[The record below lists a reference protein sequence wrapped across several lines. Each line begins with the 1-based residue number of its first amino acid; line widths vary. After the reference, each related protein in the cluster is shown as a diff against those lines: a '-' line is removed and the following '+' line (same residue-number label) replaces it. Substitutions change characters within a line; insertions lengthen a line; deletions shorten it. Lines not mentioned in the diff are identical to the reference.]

1 MHSGVAGKIGPM
13 LYPQNFDV
21 IVVGGGHAGTEA
33 ALAAARMGCKT
44 LLLSHNIETL
54 GQMSCNPSI
63 GGIGKGHLV
72 KEVDA
77 LGGAMALATDEGGIQ
92 FRILNSSKGPA
103 VRATRAQADR
113 VLYKAAIR
121 RMLENQPNLW
131 LFQQAVDDLMVEG
144 DRVVGA
150 VTQVGIRFRS
160 QTVVL
165 TAGTFLDGKIHVGLN
180 NYAAGRAG
188 DPPAVSLSARLKE
201 LKLPQGRLKT
211 GTPPRLDGRS
221 IDFSKCQEQPGDGVP
236 GGMSPAMPVFSF
248 MGKVEQHPQQMPCW
262 ITHTNERTHDI
273 IRSGFDRSPM
283 FTGKIEGVG
292 PRYCPS
298 VEDKINRFADKDSH
312 QIFLE
317 PEGLT
322 THEYYPN
329 GISTSLPFDIQ
340 YALVRSMAGLE
351 NAHILRPGYAI
362 EYDYFDP
369 QHLKSSF
376 ETKAIG
382 GLFFAGQINGTT
394 GYEEAAA
401 QGLFAGI
408 NAALQAGAKTAWTQ
422 DIWVPGRDEAY
433 LGVLVDD
440 LITKG
445 VTEPY
450 RMFTSRAEF
459 RLQLREDNADARLTE
474 TGRKLGLVDDAR
486 WDAFSRK
493 RDAVS
498 RETERLKAIWV
509 SPKNLA
515 AAESERVL
523 GKAIDHEYN
532 LADLLRRPNVG
543 YAGLMS
549 LDGGRYA
556 NPELP
561 VAGVALDAFSELD
574 PLDLDACMRGAPL
587 DDASPVVV
595 DAFVASVVEQVE
607 IAAKYSGYIDRQKG
621 EVERAA
627 HYENLRLPADLDYM
641 QVSALSIEARQ
652 RLSKLR
658 PETLGQASR
667 LSGITPASISLL
679 LIHLKKGGFRGFA
692 GKLDADTVEGSA

>member
-1 MHSGVAGKIGPM
+1 MQYA
-13 LYPQNFDV
+13 QEFDV
-21 IVVGGGHAGTEA
+21 IVVGGGHAGCEA

-44 LLLSHNIETL
+44 LLLTHNIETL

-77 LGGAMALATDEGGIQ
+77 LGGAMALATDEAGIQ
-92 FRILNSSKGPA
+92 FRILNGSKGPA

-113 VLYKAAIR
+113 ILYKAAIR
-121 RMLENQPNLW
+121 QRLENQPNLW
-131 LFQQAVDDLMVEG
+131 LFQQAVDDLLVQG

-150 VTQVGIRFRS
+150 VTQVGIAFRS
-160 QTVVL
+160 RTVVL

-188 DPPAVSLSARLKE
+188 DPPAAMLSARLKE
-201 LKLPQGRLKT
+201 LKLPQARLKT

-221 IDFSKCQEQPGDGVP
+221 IDFSQCTEQAGDGMP
-236 GGMSPAMPVFSF
+236 GGEGQSVPVFSF
-248 MGKVEQHPQQMPCW
+248 MGRSAMHPQQMPCW
-262 ITHTNERTHDI
+262 VTHTNERTHAI

-322 THEYYPN
+322 TNEYYPN

-340 YALVRSMAGLE
+340 YALVRSMKGLE

-369 QHLKSSF
+369 RELKSSF
-376 ETKAIG
+376 ETRHLK

-408 NAALQAGAKTAWTQ
+408 NAALQCREQ
-422 DIWVPGRDEAY
+422 DAWVPGRDEAD

-440 LITKG
+440 LITQG

-459 RLQLREDNADARLTE
+459 RLQLREDNADMRLTA
-474 TGRKLGLVDDAR
+474 TGRRLGLVDDAR
-486 WDAFSRK
+486 WDAFNRK

-498 RETERLKAIWV
+498 RETERLKSIWV
-509 SPKNLA
+509 SPQKLP

-523 GKAIDHEYN
+523 GKAIEHEYP
-532 LADLLRRPNVG
+532 LSELLRRPDVN
-543 YAGLMS
+543 YASLMS
-549 LDGGRYA
+549 LNDGRYA
-556 NPELP
+556 SAELGSDLAPES
-561 VAGVALDAFSELD
+561 GESESSLFI
-574 PLDLDACMRGAPL
+574 R
-587 DDASPVVV
+587 
-595 DAFVASVVEQVE
+595 SVVEQVE
-607 IAAKYSGYIDRQKG
+607 INAKYSGYIDRQKS
-621 EVERAA
+621 EIERAA
-627 HYENLRLPADLDYM
+627 HYENLTLPRELDYL
-641 QVSALSIEARQ
+641 QVTALSYEARQ
-652 RLSKLR
+652 KLAR
-658 PETLGQASR
+658 HQPETLGQASR
-667 LSGITPASISLL
+667 ISGVTPAAISLL
-679 LIHLKKGGFRGFA
+679 LVHLKKGGFKGFA
-692 GKLDADTVEGSA
+692 SREPQTVKLE

>member
-1 MHSGVAGKIGPM
+1 MI
-13 LYPQNFDV
+13 YPKEFDV

-33 ALAAARMGCKT
+33 ALAAARMGCAT
-44 LLLSHNIETL
+44 LLLTHNIETL

-77 LGGAMALATDEGGIQ
+77 LGGAMAAATDEGGIQ

-113 VLYKAAIR
+113 ILYKAAIR
-121 RMLENQPNLW
+121 RRLENQPNLW
-131 LFQQAVDDLMVEG
+131 IFQQAVDDLMVEG

-150 VTQVGIRFRS
+150 VTQVGVRFRS
-160 QTVVL
+160 RTVVL
-165 TAGTFLDGKIHVGLN
+165 TAGTFLDGKIHVGLQ
-180 NYAAGRAG
+180 NYSAGRAG
-188 DPPAVSLSARLKE
+188 DPPAVSLSGRLKE

-221 IDFSKCQEQPGDGVP
+221 IDFSKLSEQPGDGVGLVGLWGEVAP
-236 GGMSPAMPVFSF
+236 TGPEVPVFSF
-248 MGKVEQHPQQMPCW
+248 LGTPEQHPHQLPCW
-262 ITHTNERTHDI
+262 VTHTNERTHEI

-283 FTGKIEGVG
+283 FTGVIEGVG

-298 VEDKINRFADKDSH
+298 IEDKVNRFADKDSH

-322 THEYYPN
+322 TNEFYPN

-340 YALVRSMAGLE
+340 LAALQSMPGLE
-351 NAHILRPGYAI
+351 EVYVLRPGYAI

-369 QHLKSSF
+369 RELKSTF
-376 ETKAIG
+376 ETRAIQ

-401 QGLFAGI
+401 QGLYAGV
-408 NAALQAGAKTAWTQ
+408 NAGLQAQ
-422 DIWVPGRDEAY
+422 GREPFTLRRDQAY

-459 RLQLREDNADARLTE
+459 RLQLREDNADLRLTE
-474 TGRKLGLVDDAR
+474 IGRELGLVDDVR
-486 WDAFSRK
+486 WDVFNRK

-498 RETERLKAIWV
+498 RETERLRSTWV
-509 SPKNLA
+509 RPATLPA
-515 AAESERVL
+515 ADAERLV
-523 GKAIDHEYN
+523 GKALEHEYS
-532 LADLLRRPNVG
+532 LADLLRRPGVSFDTVVEVANIANAKPNTKAKEQGAVSRETDDG
-543 YAGLMS
+543 AAPSREALHTGLGAGL
-549 LDGGRYA
+549 A
-556 NPELP
+556 
-561 VAGVALDAFSELD
+561 DA
-574 PLDLDACMRGAPL
+574 
-587 DDASPVVV
+587 VI
-595 DAFVASVVEQVE
+595 EQVE
-607 IAAKYSGYIDRQKG
+607 ISIKYAGYIDKQND
-621 EVERAA
+621 EVQRAA
-627 HYENLRLPADLDYM
+627 HYENLKLPDELDYA
-641 QVSALSIEARQ
+641 QVSALSHEVRQ
-652 RLSKLR
+652 KLQRHR

-667 LSGITPASISLL
+667 LSGVTPAAISLL
-679 LIHLKKGGFRGFA
+679 LIHLKKGRFKGFDNRAVNDGSPANA
-692 GKLDADTVEGSA
+692 GATEKGAAA

>member
-1 MHSGVAGKIGPM
+1 M
-13 LYPQNFDV
+13 LYPKEFDV

-33 ALAAARMGCKT
+33 ALAAARMGCQT

-77 LGGAMALATDEGGIQ
+77 MGGAMAAATDESGIQ

-113 VLYKAAIR
+113 VLYRKAIR
-121 RMLENQPNLW
+121 TRLENQPNLM

-150 VTQVGIRFRS
+150 MTQVGIAFRARA
-160 QTVVL
+160 VVL
-165 TAGTFLDGKIHVGLN
+165 TAGTFLDGKIHVGLD
-180 NYAAGRAG
+180 NYTGGRAG
-188 DPPAVSLSARLKE
+188 DPAAVSLSARLKE

-211 GTPPRLDGRS
+211 GTPPRIDGRT
-221 IDFSKCQEQPGDGVP
+221 IDFSVMEEQPGDLDPV
-236 GGMSPAMPVFSF
+236 PVFSF
-248 MGKVEQHPQQMPCW
+248 LGRPEQHPQQLPCW
-262 ITHTNERTHDI
+262 ITHTNSRTHDI
-273 IRSGFDRSPM
+273 IRGGLDRSPM
-283 FTGKIEGVG
+283 YTGVIEGVG

-298 VEDKINRFADKDSH
+298 IEDKIHRFSSKESH

-322 THEYYPN
+322 TNEFYPN
-329 GISTSLPFDIQ
+329 GISTSLPFDVQ
-340 YALVRSMAGLE
+340 LDLVHSIRGME

-369 QHLKSSF
+369 RALKASLES
-376 ETKAIG
+376 KAIQ

-401 QGLFAGI
+401 QGLLAGI
-408 NAALQAGAKTAWTQ
+408 NAGCFVRERDAWT
-422 DIWVPGRDEAY
+422 PRRDQAY

-440 LITKG
+440 LITRG

-459 RLQLREDNADARLTE
+459 RLSLREDNADMRLTE
-474 TGRKLGLVDDAR
+474 MGRELGVVDDAR
-486 WDAFSRK
+486 WDAFNRK

-498 RETERLKAIWV
+498 RETERLKSTWV
-509 SPKNLA
+509 NPTLLPEA
-515 AAESERVL
+515 DAVPLL
-523 GKAIDHEYN
+523 GKAIEREYS
-532 LADLLRRPNVG
+532 LADLLRRPEVT
-543 YAGLMS
+543 YEALMAMQ
-549 LDGGRYA
+549 DGRHA
-556 NPELP
+556 PE
-561 VAGVALDAFSELD
+561 GVLDAD
-574 PLDLDACMRGAPL
+574 PMLA
-587 DDASPVVV
+587 
-595 DAFVASVVEQVE
+595 EQIREQIE
-607 IAAKYSGYIDRQKG
+607 IGVKYHGYI
-621 EVERAA
+621 
-627 HYENLRLPADLDYM
+627 
-641 QVSALSIEARQ
+641 ARQ
-652 RLSKLR
+652 AAEVDKLEANEATKLPPNFDYTEVRGLGFEVSQKLNQHR

-667 LSGITPASISLL
+667 ISGVTPAAISLL
-679 LIHLKKGGFRGFA
+679 LVHLKKKGMGRGASAAAPA
-692 GKLDADTVEGSA
+692 GNGQEAA